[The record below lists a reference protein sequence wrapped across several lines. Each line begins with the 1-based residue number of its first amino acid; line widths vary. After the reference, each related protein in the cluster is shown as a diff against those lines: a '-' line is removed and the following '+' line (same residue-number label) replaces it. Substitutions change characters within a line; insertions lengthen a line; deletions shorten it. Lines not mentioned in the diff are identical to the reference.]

1 MGRWGKCFSAA
12 HVPLN
17 HKTDAGVTSRLASSK
32 SCLHW
37 LRPTVKREWNS
48 KRSPHP
54 PQITHQT
61 DQSRLCL
68 PPYPPSLPCSALPQP
83 LSTTTRP
90 SASFLSQVSHPP
102 PHHPPVDTHPH
113 TVQLMSHPLSVA
125 AFKSSLYSSLSELWI
140 CMSMHIQVLLV
151 RINHVDLPITGVW
164 SAIIYTA
171 G

>member
-1 MGRWGKCFSAA
+1 MLGWMGRWGKCFSAA

-102 PHHPPVDTHPH
+102 PPPPPPCNPDTHPH
-113 TVQLMSHPLSVA
+113 TQYNSCSIPSPLLP
-125 AFKSSLYSSLSELWI
+125 SSPPRTALYPSCEYVCQCTFRCFWWELTMWTF
-140 CMSMHIQVLLV
+140 Q
-151 RINHVDLPITGVW
+151 
-164 SAIIYTA
+164 
-171 G
+171 